1 MIEEIDPNMEMV
13 IITNLD
19 TYPIDNIEIIEGYIP
34 RTELE
39 DLETNLEV
47 LCYNIQVQF
56 ISLLL
61 KLIFVSLSLIL
72 PTYLILQMYKILD
85 SE

>member
-1 MIEEIDPNMEMV
+1 MMEEINPNREILV
-13 IITNLD
+13 ITNLD
-19 TYPIDNIEIIEGYIP
+19 TYPIDDIEIIDGYIP

-39 DLETNLEV
+39 DLEINFEV
-47 LCYNIQVQF
+47 LCYNIKVQF

-61 KLIFVSLSLIL
+61 KVMFISFSIIL
-72 PTYLILQMYKILD
+72 PIYLLLQMYKILD

>member
-1 MIEEIDPNMEMV
+1 MMEENNPNREIV
-13 IITNLD
+13 VITNLD
-19 TYPIDNIEIIEGYIP
+19 TYPIDDIEIIDGYIP

-39 DLETNLEV
+39 DLEINFEV
-47 LCYNIQVQF
+47 LCNNIKVQF

-61 KLIFVSLSLIL
+61 KVMLISFSIIL
-72 PTYLILQMYKILD
+72 PIYLLLQMYKILD

>member
-34 RTELE
+34 GTELE

-56 ISLLL
+56 ILLLL

-72 PTYLILQMYKILD
+72 PIYLILQMYKILD